1 MAEVTSVMELALIK
15 PETCSID
22 VQTSYESNSV
32 YVQTTCLAGVESV
45 ECQTVDS
52 DDEEGEI

>member
-1 MAEVTSVMELALIK
+1 MELALIK